1 MAKTQGGGSERS
13 GCQIGALAYE
23 QRSGFRDRQ
32 ALHSSIRR
40 MSFYLMLHCLCAC
53 LFFLG
58 YILELILPT
67 SVPLLVNCRLP
78 CKS

>member
-1 MAKTQGGGSERS
+1 MAKTQGDREREGRGLRS

-23 QRSGFRDRQ
+23 QRSGFRDSG

-53 LFFLG
+53 FF
-58 YILELILPT
+58 
-67 SVPLLVNCRLP
+67 
-78 CKS
+78 